1 MADLNAALSNNK
13 QTLKAADKKQQTHH
27 YAVGLFVSSFL
38 HQAGQ
43 LTEVLLVLLQESWGS
58 ITEGNAHSLLDTIQS
73 HDASFICTMCLLSCN
88 RKKNA
93 QGQNTKH
100 WPTNYIYIS
109 MFMLQSCAVIIIL
122 TV

>member
-58 ITEGNAHSLLDTIQS
+58 ITEGNAHNSVTWRLLHMHNVFTILQQKEERPRAK
-73 HDASFICTMCLLSCN
+73 HKALAYKLYIWQYVHASVMCT
-88 RKKNA
+88 
-93 QGQNTKH
+93 
-100 WPTNYIYIS
+100 
-109 MFMLQSCAVIIIL
+109 VIIIL